1 MKRKL
6 AFFLAIV
13 MMLCLCLTACGGD
26 ESKKDSDKDGDKGGN
41 SQPATTTEA
50 LIEVPAL
57 DHFLLSEI
65 EANAEVKDN
74 FTIIYLYE
82 DAGDR
87 FMSEGEIFKQ
97 EPAAG
102 TKVKKGAP
110 VTLYVNS
117 VTPKDCSLPAD
128 AVIEGAHK
136 NDVRKL
142 LQDNGF
148 TVKEIISGGTNVPAD
163 CVISINIAPGK
174 SYPYGT
180 AVTMVVSTG
189 PSELPPIEFP
199 SVIIGESKEVAV
211 SALEAYGFVGNVS
224 FESADY
230 TDEQFAREGVVMGV
244 KIDGEL
250 LAELP
255 DEINPMADLT
265 LVISSGK
272 KAE

>member
-6 AFFLAIV
+6 AFLLAMV

-102 TKVKKGAP
+102 TKVKKGAT

-148 TVKEIISGGTNVPAD
+148 TVKEIA
-163 CVISINIAPGK
+163 
-174 SYPYGT
+174 
-180 AVTMVVSTG
+180 
-189 PSELPPIEFP
+189 
-199 SVIIGESKEVAV
+199 
-211 SALEAYGFVGNVS
+211 
-224 FESADY
+224 
-230 TDEQFAREGVVMGV
+230 
-244 KIDGEL
+244 
-250 LAELP
+250 
-255 DEINPMADLT
+255 
-265 LVISSGK
+265 
-272 KAE
+272 